1 VNESPLPL
9 WAYALPLLAVALA
22 VAAYPDLPARMAT
35 HLGSDLRPDA
45 WMPKGAALAVHI
57 GSMVLFLALW
67 HVLWRIDPRRS
78 NYTDFWPT
86 YRLVGGLLQGFLL
99 VLFAWSVGRNLGVTV
114 ASPAVVPA
122 AVGVLFVLLMNRLP
136 RLRPNWW
143 IGVRTPWTLSDE
155 DVWRR
160 THRLAGEAG
169 VVAGFLL
176 ITAAL
181 VLRPAATAVATGVV
195 VGLWAVLSACAS
207 YVFYQRRPRA

>member
-1 VNESPLPL
+1 VKETPLPL
-9 WAYALPLLAVALA
+9 WAYALPLLAIALA
-22 VAAYPDLPARMAT
+22 VAAYPHLPARMVT
-35 HLGSDLRPDA
+35 HVGPDLRPNG
-45 WMPKGAALAVHI
+45 WMPKAPALAVHI
-57 GSMVLFLALW
+57 GLMLLFIALW
-67 HVLWRIDPRRS
+67 HGLWRMDPRRS

-86 YRLVGGLLQGFLL
+86 YRLVGGLLQGFLF
-99 VLFAWSVGRNLGVTV
+99 VLFAWSVGQSLGLGV

-143 IGVRTPWTLSDE
+143 IGIRTPWTLSDD

-176 ITAAL
+176 IVAAL
-181 VLRPAATAVATGVV
+181 LRPAATAVATVAV
-195 VGLWAVLSACAS
+195 VGLWAVFSIAAS
-207 YVFYQRRPRA
+207 YVFYQRRPRT